1 MATDDSDN
9 AQREQ
14 LKKLQ
19 AWQRKV
25 QLLSDTE
32 LYPGAVSFLQKLV
45 DEEEFSAL
53 PNSQV
58 AGLFSVSLSPK
69 YSDLYDFV
77 KHQRDRNWPES
88 KRDIKTFYTAL
99 ERYLAEMH
107 RRCLRDDFHLLEGER
122 DARQAAN
129 EIMVLLAREFIQHLL
144 AENGL
149 LALRVRPRRSR

>member
-1 MATDDSDN
+1 MVTDNS
-9 AQREQ
+9 AKQEQ
-14 LKKLQ
+14 LKRLQ
-19 AWQRKV
+19 ERQRKV

-53 PNSQV
+53 PTSQV

-69 YSDLYDFV
+69 YSDLYTFV

-99 ERYLAEMH
+99 ERYLTNLH
-107 RRCLRDDFHLLEGER
+107 SRCVKDEFHLLEGEH

-129 EIMVLLAREFIQHLL
+129 EVMVLLAREFIQHLL

-149 LALRVRPRRSR
+149 LALNVRPRRSR